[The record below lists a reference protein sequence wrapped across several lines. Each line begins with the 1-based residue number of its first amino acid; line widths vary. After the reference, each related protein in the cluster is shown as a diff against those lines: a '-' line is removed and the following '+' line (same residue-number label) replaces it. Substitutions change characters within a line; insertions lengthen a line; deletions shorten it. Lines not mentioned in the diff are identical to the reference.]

1 MIDYDDLFELIDLV
15 ESLLCCFA
23 FAIWKMVIWKMN
35 SYMLSASRNLSTT
48 SEKLTEEWH
57 DPREDIC
64 IILAEVENERKH
76 KGVKQKQ
83 YNCPNCG
90 APVTGDRCEYCGTV
104 F

>member
-1 MIDYDDLFELIDLV
+1 MIDYDDLFELIELV
-15 ESLLCCFA
+15 GYLLCWFA
-23 FAIWKMVIWKMN
+23 FVIWKMN
-35 SYMLSASRNLSTT
+35 SYYMLSASRNLSTT

-57 DPREDIC
+57 DPREDMC
-64 IILAEVENERKH
+64 IILAEAENERKH

>member
-1 MIDYDDLFELIDLV
+1 MIDYDDLFELTDLV
-15 ESLLCCFA
+15 IPMLCCFV
-23 FAIWKMVIWKMN
+23 FAIWRIN
-35 SYMLSASRNLSTT
+35 SYMLSTSRNLSTT